1 MWIDIAIMVVK
12 TGAVIL
18 CLLLGVAVAVY
29 IERKGLGRI
38 QDRVGP
44 MRVGFH
50 GILQPFADVFK
61 LILKEELIPSRAQ
74 KFLFVLAP
82 ALSLW
87 AALSAF
93 AVVPFGR
100 EINLFGREIPLTIA
114 DVDLGLIYILAISSL
129 SVYGTM
135 IAGWSSE
142 NKYSLMG
149 GIRASAQMISY
160 ELPMGLAL
168 ISIFMLAG
176 TFKMSTIVEAQSG
189 PWFILMQPV
198 AFLIFLVGAFAECN
212 RTPFDLPEAE
222 NELVAG
228 YLTEYSSMKYSMFFM
243 AEYIHLMTISAV
255 AATVFFGGWRGP
267 FLPPIF
273 WFLIKTFGFVWFF
286 VWVRGTVPRLRY
298 DQLMNFG
305 WKVLLPIALL
315 NILVTGLI
323 VAIRGG

>member
-1 MWIDIAIMVVK
+1 MWVDIAIMVVK
-12 TGAVIL
+12 TGMVIM
-18 CLLLGVAVAVY
+18 CLLFGVAVAVY
-29 IERKGLGRI
+29 IERKGLGHI

-61 LILKEELIPSRAQ
+61 LLLKEELIPSRAQ
-74 KFLFVLAP
+74 RLLFVMAP

-100 EINLFGREIPLTIA
+100 EITLFGRDIPLTVA
-114 DVDLGLIYILAISSL
+114 NVDLGVIYILAISSL
-129 SVYGTM
+129 AVYGTM

-142 NKYSLMG
+142 NKYSLLG

-168 ISIFMLAG
+168 VSVFMLAG
-176 TFKMSTIVEAQSG
+176 TFNMTGIIEAQKG
-189 PWFILMQPV
+189 LWFVIMQPV
-198 AFLIFLVGAFAECN
+198 AFLIFLVGAFAETN

-243 AEYIHLMTISAV
+243 AEYIHMITISAL

-273 WFLIKTFGFVWFF
+273 WFLIKTFAFVWFF
-286 VWVRGTVPRLRY
+286 VWVRGTMPRLRY

-305 WKVLLPIALL
+305 WKVLLPLSLL

-323 VAIRGG
+323 VAVRGG